1 MNAEDEIRLRDTLDA
16 ARRSDLE
23 RDDFLIGFAVV
34 RALEIVGEVAS
45 QITTET
51 RAELPDLAWREIIG
65 MRNRII
71 HAYNRVNYDVVW
83 DTVKIDIPVLIAQLE
98 ALLPPETDTS
108 EPE

>member
-1 MNAEDEIRLRDTLDA
+1 
-16 ARRSDLE
+16 
-23 RDDFLIGFAVV
+23 
-34 RALEIVGEVAS
+34 LEIVGEAAS

-98 ALLPPETDTS
+98 ALLPPETDAS